1 MDYDDPPPPPSQFSF
16 LFSTI
21 NVINSSE
28 IWKRFFGKFFQFSA

>member
-1 MDYDDPPPPPSQFSF
+1 MDYDDPPPQFSF
-16 LFSTI
+16 LLSTI